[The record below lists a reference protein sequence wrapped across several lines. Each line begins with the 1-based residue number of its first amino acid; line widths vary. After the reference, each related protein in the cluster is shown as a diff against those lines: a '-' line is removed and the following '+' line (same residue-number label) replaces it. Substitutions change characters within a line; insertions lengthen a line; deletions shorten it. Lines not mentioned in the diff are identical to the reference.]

1 MSVRSNGQPATRHE
15 DEVTIRIAAAG
26 DLHCSDANAE
36 EVAAAFAEVD
46 GTVDLILLAGDLT
59 THGEPEQAQVLAD
72 ACRDL
77 STPVVAV
84 LGNHDWHVNRVPELT
99 RVVQDA
105 GIELLDRSHTI
116 IGIEGVQV
124 GIVGVKGHV
133 GGFPGSYLPD
143 FGEPDLRAVYAN
155 ATREV
160 EAIEAG
166 LKAVETCPLRIVL
179 LHYAPTTD
187 TLVGEPEPIWAFLG
201 TDRLA
206 GPIVHHQPELVL
218 HGHAHA
224 GTFEGHLG
232 DVPVHNVSVPV
243 IKRDFWLFEMPVAEK
258 RASAIH

>member
-1 MSVRSNGQPATRHE
+1 MAVNHDGKPLAEHEGATVR
-15 DEVTIRIAAAG
+15 VAAAG
-26 DLHCSDANAE
+26 DIHCSDANRE
-36 EVAAAFAEVD
+36 ETRRAFAEID

-59 THGEPEQAQVLAD
+59 THGETEQGQVLAD

-77 STPVVAV
+77 QTPVIAI
-84 LGNHDWHVNRVPELT
+84 LGNHDWHVNRVPEL
-99 RVVQDA
+99 VAQLEDA
-105 GIELLDRSHTI
+105 GIEMLDRSHVVKRPQ
-116 IGIEGVQV
+116 GVEV

-133 GGFPGSYLPD
+133 GGFPGCYLPD

-155 ATREV
+155 ATAEV
-160 EAIEAG
+160 EALEQG

-187 TLVGEPEPIWAFLG
+187 TLVGEPEAIWAFLG

-206 GPIVHHQPELVL
+206 GPIVHHQPDLVV

-224 GTFEGHLG
+224 GTFEGSLAG
-232 DVPVHNVSVPV
+232 VPVFNVSVPV
-243 IKRDFWLFEMPVAEK
+243 MKRDFWVFELSCVER

>member
-1 MSVRSNGQPATRHE
+1 MPVHHDGVPVPEHE
-15 DEVTIRIAAAG
+15 SATIRVATAG
-26 DLHCSDANAE
+26 DIHCSEANRDE
-36 EVAAAFAEVD
+36 TVAAFAEID
-46 GTVDLILLAGDLT
+46 GAADLILLAGDLT
-59 THGEPEQAQVLAD
+59 THGEAEQAQVLAD

-77 STPVVAV
+77 STPVVAI
-84 LGNHDWHVNRVPELT
+84 LGNHDWHVNRVPEL
-99 RVVQDA
+99 VAVLEDA
-105 GIELLDRSHTI
+105 GIEVLDRAHTI
-116 IGIEGVQV
+116 RQVQGLEV
-124 GIVGVKGHV
+124 GLVGVKGHV

-187 TLVGEPEPIWAFLG
+187 TLQGEPEAIWAFLG

-206 GPIVHHQPELVL
+206 GPIVHHQPDLVV

-224 GTFEGHLG
+224 GTFEGRLA
-232 DVPVHNVSVPV
+232 DVPVFNVSVPV
-243 IKRDFWLFEMPVAEK
+243 MKRDFWVFELTCADR

>member
-1 MSVRSNGQPATRHE
+1 MAVDRDGGPMPEHE
-15 DEVTIRIAAAG
+15 GATIRVAAAG
-26 DLHCSDANAE
+26 DLHCSEANRDE
-36 EVAAAFAEVD
+36 TAAAFAEID
-46 GTVDLILLAGDLT
+46 GTGDLILLAGDLT
-59 THGEPEQAQVLAD
+59 THGEPEEAQVLAD
-72 ACRDL
+72 ACRGL
-77 STPVVAV
+77 ETPVITV
-84 LGNHDWHVNRVPELT
+84 LGNHDWHVNRVTEMVEVLEG
-99 RVVQDA
+99 A
-105 GIELLDRSHTI
+105 GIQVLDRSHMI
-116 IGIEGVQV
+116 CRPQGVEV

-133 GGFPGSYLPD
+133 GGFPGCYLPD

-155 ATREV
+155 CTREV

-206 GPIVHHQPELVL
+206 GPIVHHQPDLVL

-224 GTFEGHLG
+224 GTFQGHLG

-243 IKRDFWLFEMPVAEK
+243 IKRDFWVFELAVAEK

>member
-1 MSVRSNGQPATRHE
+1 MASDRNGRPVPEHEGVVVKVAT
-15 DEVTIRIAAAG
+15 AG
-26 DLHCSDANAE
+26 DIHCSEANREETAE
-36 EVAAAFAEVD
+36 AFAAID

-77 STPVVAV
+77 TTPVVAV
-84 LGNHDWHVNRVPELT
+84 LGNHDWHVNRVPE
-99 RVVQDA
+99 VVKVIEDA
-105 GIELLDRSHTI
+105 GIELLDRSHAI
-116 IGIEGVQV
+116 LQLKGVPV

-206 GPIVHHQPELVL
+206 GPIVHHNPDLVL

-243 IKRDFWLFEMPVAEK
+243 IKRDFWVFDLAVAEK

>member
-1 MSVRSNGQPATRHE
+1 MTVQHNGRPMAEHESATVRVAT
-15 DEVTIRIAAAG
+15 AG
-26 DLHCSDANAE
+26 DIHCSEANRDE
-36 EVAAAFAEVD
+36 TAAAFAEID
-46 GTVDLILLAGDLT
+46 GTVDVILLAGDLT
-59 THGEPEQAQVLAD
+59 THGEPGQAQVLAD
-72 ACRDL
+72 ACRNL
-77 STPVVAV
+77 STPVIAV

-99 RVVQDA
+99 AVLEDA
-105 GIELLDRSHTI
+105 GVDVLDRSHTI
-116 IGIEGVQV
+116 RQLQGVEV

-160 EAIEAG
+160 AAIEAG

-179 LHYAPTTD
+179 LHYAPTSD
-187 TLVGEPEPIWAFLG
+187 TLHGEPEPIWAFLG

-206 GPIVHHQPELVL
+206 GPIVHHRPDLVV

-224 GTFEGHLG
+224 GTFEGRLA
-232 DVPVHNVSVPV
+232 DVPVFNVSVPV
-243 IKRDFWLFEMPVAEK
+243 MKRDFWVFELTCAER

>member
-1 MSVRSNGQPATRHE
+1 MAVHHNGRPVPEHE
-15 DEVTIRIAAAG
+15 DTTIKVATAG
-26 DLHCSDANAE
+26 DIHCSEANRDE
-36 EVAAAFAEVD
+36 TIAAFAEID

-59 THGEPEQAQVLAD
+59 THGEPEQGQVLAD

-77 STPVVAV
+77 TTPVVAV
-84 LGNHDWHVNRVPELT
+84 LGNHDWHVNRVPELLG
-99 RVVQDA
+99 VLEGA
-105 GIELLDRSHTI
+105 GIHMLDRAHMI
-116 IGIEGVQV
+116 CRPQGVEV
-124 GIVGVKGHV
+124 GIVGAKGHI

-179 LHYAPTTD
+179 LHYAPTTE
-187 TLVGEPEPIWAFLG
+187 TLLGEPEPIWAFLG

-206 GPIVHHQPELVL
+206 GPVVHHQPDLVL

-224 GTFEGHLG
+224 GTFEGRLA
-232 DVPVHNVSVPV
+232 DVPVYNVSVPV
-243 IKRDFWLFEMPVAEK
+243 MKRDFWVFELTCAER

>member
-1 MSVRSNGQPATRHE
+1 MSVQQDGRPVREHEGATIT
-15 DEVTIRIAAAG
+15 VATAG
-26 DLHCSDANAE
+26 DIHCSEANRE
-36 EVAAAFAEVD
+36 ETLAAFAAID
-46 GTVDLILLAGDLT
+46 GQVDLILLAGDLT
-59 THGEPEQAQVLAD
+59 THGEPEQARVLAD

-77 STPVVAV
+77 ATPVVAV
-84 LGNHDWHVNRVPELT
+84 LGNHDWHVNRVDEL
-99 RVVQDA
+99 REVVEDA
-105 GIELLDRSHTI
+105 GIELLDRSHAI
-116 IGIEGVQV
+116 LGIKGVQV

-143 FGEPDLRAVYAN
+143 FGEPDLRAVYAH

-160 EAIEAG
+160 EAIEEG
-166 LKAVETCPLRIVL
+166 LSAVETCPLRIVL
-179 LHYAPTTD
+179 LHYAPTTG

-206 GPIVHHQPELVL
+206 GPIVHHNPDLVL

-224 GTFEGHLG
+224 GTFAGHLG

-243 IKRDFWLFEMPVAEK
+243 IKRDFWVFELAVAEK

>member
-1 MSVRSNGQPATRHE
+1 MALNHDGHPMPEHE
-15 DEVTIRIAAAG
+15 AATIRVAAAG
-26 DLHCSDANAE
+26 DVHCSEANRAE
-36 EVAAAFAEVD
+36 TAAAFAEID
-46 GTVDLILLAGDLT
+46 GAADLILLAGDLT
-59 THGEPEQAQVLAD
+59 THGEAEQAQVLAD

-77 STPVVAV
+77 ETPVIAV
-84 LGNHDWHVNRVPELT
+84 LGNHDWHVNRVPDLVAVLE
-99 RVVQDA
+99 DA
-105 GIELLDRSHTI
+105 GIQLLDRDHAI
-116 IGIEGVQV
+116 KQLHGVEV

-166 LKAVETCPLRIVL
+166 LKAVETGPLRIVL
-179 LHYAPTTD
+179 LPSAPTPA

-206 GPIVHHQPELVL
+206 GPIVHHEPDLVV

-224 GTFEGHLG
+224 GAFEGRLA
-232 DVPVHNVSVPV
+232 DVPVFNVSVPV
-243 IKRDFWLFEMPVAEK
+243 MKRDFWVFELACAER

>member
-1 MSVRSNGQPATRHE
+1 MAVSHDGKPLAEHE
-15 DEVTIRIAAAG
+15 GATIRVAAAG
-26 DLHCSDANAE
+26 DVHCSEANRAE
-36 EVAAAFAEVD
+36 TAAAFREID

-59 THGEPEQAQVLAD
+59 THGEPDQARVLAG

-77 STPVVAV
+77 ETPVIAV

-99 RVVQDA
+99 RVIEDA

-116 IGIEGVQV
+116 RQIKGVEV

-160 EAIEAG
+160 EAIEEG
-166 LKAVETCPLRIVL
+166 LKAIETCPLRIVL
-179 LHYAPTTD
+179 LHYAPTTA

-206 GPIVHHQPELVL
+206 GPIVHHDPDLVL

-224 GTFEGHLG
+224 GTFEGRLG

-243 IKRDFWLFEMPVAEK
+243 IKRDFWVFELAVAEK